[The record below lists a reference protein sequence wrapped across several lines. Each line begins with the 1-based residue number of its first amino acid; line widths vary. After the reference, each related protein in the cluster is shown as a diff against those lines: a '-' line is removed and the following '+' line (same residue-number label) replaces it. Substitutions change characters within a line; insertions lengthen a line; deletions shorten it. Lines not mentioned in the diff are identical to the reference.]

1 MKGIEIM
8 QSEKQLDNAVL
19 LYLIILFLLVITN
32 IFKSIGVVDL
42 LYLLVVICSILKIF
56 MIIYKRK

>member
-1 MKGIEIM
+1 M

>member
-19 LYLIILFLLVITN
+19 LYLIILFLFVITN

>member
-32 IFKSIGVVDL
+32 IFKSIGVVDIL
-42 LYLLVVICSILKIF
+42 FLLVVICSILKIF